1 MRTIGTYLI
10 FAVVVLRGIVIFT
23 GDPQFNLVVALLIA
37 YGLFLLVEPWI
48 IQRKT
53 LHSSPGVEVGS
64 TLSGGGIPLAYLLL
78 QSCLAIR
85 LLFVPPPKDF
95 FALLFIPLSLQ
106 AVLFFGRRIGF
117 LVIASYSL
125 AMAIPLLASE
135 EGWLFGLA
143 MTLLYSGICF
153 LFGGYAHQVQ
163 KAELV
168 SSQNQRMLDE
178 LLVAHQKLRGY
189 ATQVEDLAAEQAR
202 FRLARELHDSVT
214 QTMFSM
220 NLSAQ
225 SARLLMG
232 KDPRR
237 VSQQLDRL
245 LELCHSAVGEIQVL
259 VSQLR
264 PPGVAEEGLI
274 AALRRLAV
282 ERWQRDGLE
291 VTLESAGEPRLPEA
305 VAAGLYSIV
314 QEALNNVAKHA
325 GTQQATVRLNL
336 VDAGGCLEIEDRGRG
351 FDFQQA
357 LNQSG
362 HLGLAGMGERARELG
377 WNLAIESHPGR
388 GTLVRVEAKPPEGSI

>member
-1 MRTIGTYLI
+1 MRAIGMYLI

-23 GDPQFNLVVALLIA
+23 GDSQFNLVVALLIA
-37 YGLFLLVEPWI
+37 YGLFRLVEPWV
-48 IQRKT
+48 IQHQA
-53 LHSSPGVEVGS
+53 LHNSPGVEVGS

-85 LLFVPPPKDF
+85 LLLVPPPKDF

-106 AVLFFGRRIGF
+106 AVLFFGRRTGF
-117 LVIASYSL
+117 MVIAAFSL
-125 AMAIPLLASE
+125 AMAFPLLASE
-135 EGWLFGLA
+135 EGRLFGLA
-143 MTLLYSGICF
+143 MTLLYSGVCF
-153 LFGGYAHQVQ
+153 LFGGYAHQVH
-163 KAELV
+163 KAEWV

-178 LLVAHQKLRGY
+178 LLVAHRKLRGY

-202 FRLARELHDSVT
+202 YRLARELHDSVT

-232 KDPRR
+232 KDPSR

-264 PPGVAEEGLI
+264 PPAMTEEGLI

-282 ERWQRDGLE
+282 ERRRRDGLE
-291 VTLESAGEPRLPEA
+291 VNLEIAGERRLPDALA
-305 VAAGLYSIV
+305 VGIYSIV

-325 GTQQATVRLNL
+325 GTQQATVRLSL
-336 VDAGGCLEIEDRGRG
+336 VDTGGCLEIEDHGRG
-351 FDFQQA
+351 FDLQA
-357 LNQSG
+357 ALRQG
-362 HLGLAGMGERARELG
+362 DHLGLAGMGERARELG
-377 WNLAIESHPGR
+377 WNLTIESYPGS
-388 GTLVRVEAKPPEGSI
+388 GTRVRVEENPPEG